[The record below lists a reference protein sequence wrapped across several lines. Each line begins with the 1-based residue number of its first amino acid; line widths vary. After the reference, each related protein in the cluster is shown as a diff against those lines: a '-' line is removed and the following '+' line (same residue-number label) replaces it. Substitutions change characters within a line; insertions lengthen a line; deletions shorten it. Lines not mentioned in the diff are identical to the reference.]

1 MDDKSFENENISKK
15 DFIGIIS
22 GATIEDGGMCDCPK
36 WMPV

>member
-1 MDDKSFENENISKK
+1 MDDKSFENESISKK

-22 GATIEDGGMCDCPK
+22 GATIEDGEMCDCPK

>member
-1 MDDKSFENENISKK
+1 MDDKSFENENI
-15 DFIGIIS
+15 FQEGLIGVIS

>member
-1 MDDKSFENENISKK
+1 MKISSKK